1 MYPRILSVLVFT
13 LSLALVSAGPLYAA
27 SSATA
32 TPKPSTTVTAPN
44 PPNDSTTVTA
54 PNPSGNGGGLVNPLD
69 NINSLE
75 DLLAKV
81 LDAVV
86 ELGVI
91 AVTLALVFVGFKFV
105 AAQGREEELKNAK
118 AALLWTVVG
127 GLILLGVKAIALVIQ
142 ETGKAL

>member
-1 MYPRILSVLVFT
+1 MYART
-13 LSLALVSAGPLYAA
+13 LSILVSLAAFTMIAAGPLYIAHAA
-27 SSATA
+27 
-32 TPKPSTTVTAPN
+32 PSTVPN
-44 PPNDSTTVTA
+44 PTNPTPSTV
-54 PNPSGNGGGLVNPLD
+54 PNPTGTGGGLVNPLD

-86 ELGVI
+86 QLGII

-105 AAQGREEELKNAK
+105 AAQGRDEELKSAK

-142 ETGKAL
+142 ETGNAL